1 MLLLLCPATGSG
13 AVLSKCLQVCQ
24 NLCLLTSL
32 LLPPCL
38 PCLPGCLP
46 ACLQFPDRPMN
57 PTKLGKSMPNRLV
70 LISGDAASPAV
81 QVGDQLI
88 AVLGVV
94 WDCQQR
100 LPA

>member
-1 MLLLLCPATGSG
+1 MLLLCPATGSG
-13 AVLSKCLQVCQ
+13 AVLSKCLHVCQ

-32 LLPPCL
+32 LLSL
-38 PCLPGCLP
+38 PALPAWLP